1 MLKRE
6 LAAEVIALRHRLAQL
21 ETDNSRLAREN
32 CVLRGD
38 VHKLTKPTHPPLS
51 AYAQACA
58 DVAQL

>member
-6 LAAEVIALRHRLAQL
+6 LAAELIELRHKVEQL
-21 ETDNSRLAREN
+21 RSDNARLAREN

-38 VHKLTKPTHPPLS
+38 VNRLTKPTHPSLS

-58 DVAQL
+58 DVAKL

>member
-1 MLKRE
+1 MLKRD
-6 LAAEVIALRHRLAQL
+6 LQAQL
-21 ETDNSRLAREN
+21 IELRAKYEQLRADHARLAREN

-38 VHKLTKPTHPPLS
+38 VRKLTKPTHPSLS